1 MHHLGVPTARAL
13 GLITTRQTVMRD
25 MFFDGNTKAE
35 AGAVIWRVAPSLTRS
50 VDFEIVT
57 VRGEIELP
65 RRLVDYTSRADFPH
79 LSAPASP
86 ATYVE
91 WFAEVCRPYR
101 FGHQPRIAYWNLVQ
115 LANAAN
121 PLINEVE
128 PQQTALRV
136 YIETFAKGWRD
147 MMARQRGLEAYRP
160 VTDDDLMT
168 ELLFLLYS
176 ALNGTTLSSIFLAY
190 AQSSITSTFFVCS
203 ATFVACS
210 VYGWTTRRDLTSMG
224 GFLTM
229 GLIGIV
235 IASLVNLFIQSS
247 AVSTSVSYIGVLV
260 FVGLTAYDTQD
271 IKNMAMAQP
280 ADIDGGA
287 VRKGAILG
295 ALKLYL
301 DFINLFLMLLRIFG
315 SSREE

>member
-1 MHHLGVPTARAL
+1 MFLHATCHGGHQFGHWAGQLGDGNAINLGEMQGASGQYLTLRLKGAGRTPYFRTADGLAVLRSSVREFLCSEAMHHLGVPTARAL

-91 WFAEVCRPYR
+91 WFAEVCRRYR
-101 FGHQPRIAYWNLVQ
+101 FGHQPRIAYWNLAQ
-115 LANAAN
+115 LANAVN

-128 PQQTALRV
+128 LQQAALRV
-136 YIETFAKGWRD
+136 YTETF
-147 MMARQRGLEAYRP
+147 ARQRGLEAYRP

-176 ALNGTTLSSIFLAY
+176 VETDMTLFYRRLA
-190 AQSSITSTFFVCS
+190 
-203 ATFVACS
+203 
-210 VYGWTTRRDLTSMG
+210 
-224 GFLTM
+224 
-229 GLIGIV
+229 LIGPY
-235 IASLVNLFIQSS
+235 LVGAHDTALLAPLQDTYYTPEQIRSTVS
-247 AVSTSVSYIGVLV
+247 AWRAGSDNNSRAVPA
-260 FVGLTAYDTQD
+260 TA
-271 IKNMAMAQP
+271 
-280 ADIDGGA
+280 
-287 VRKGAILG
+287 
-295 ALKLYL
+295 
-301 DFINLFLMLLRIFG
+301 
-315 SSREE
+315 

>member
-1 MHHLGVPTARAL
+1 MDSLTLQKTQVQVRVNSFVRSVYNWMAIGL
-13 GLITTRQTVMRD
+13 GLTGVVAYSVANLPEVRNIIFGSGVV
-25 MFFDGNTKAE
+25 FFGLIIAQL
-35 AGAVIWRVAPSLTRS
+35 A
-50 VDFEIVT
+50 
-57 VRGEIELP
+57 
-65 RRLVDYTSRADFPH
+65 LVFF
-79 LSAPASP
+79 LSARIHRMQAGT
-86 ATYVE
+86 AT
-91 WFAEVCRPYR
+91 
-101 FGHQPRIAYWNLVQ
+101 
-115 LANAAN
+115 
-121 PLINEVE
+121 
-128 PQQTALRV
+128 
-136 YIETFAKGWRD
+136 
-147 MMARQRGLEAYRP
+147 M
-160 VTDDDLMT
+160 
-168 ELLFLLYS
+168 LFVLYS
-176 ALNGTTLSSIFLAY
+176 ALNGATLSSIFLAY

-235 IASLVNLFIQSS
+235 IASLVNIFIQSN
-247 AVSTSVSYIGVLV
+247 AVSTVVSYIGVLV

-280 ADIDGGA
+280 SDLDAGA

-315 SSREE
+315 SGRDE